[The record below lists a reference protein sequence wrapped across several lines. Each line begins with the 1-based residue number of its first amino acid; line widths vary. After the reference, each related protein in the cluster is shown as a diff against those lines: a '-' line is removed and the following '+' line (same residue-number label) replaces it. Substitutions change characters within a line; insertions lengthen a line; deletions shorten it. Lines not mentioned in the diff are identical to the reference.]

1 MAKLEVGW
9 VVIFLLALKC
19 GNKQGHVAQTRMH
32 GFINTSEKL
41 QCSITCLAHRV
52 FLTYVTRKAFALQAA
67 DCETDLFKIC
77 FMVVI
82 IPQIYDSY
90 EMASN
95 KESIQE
101 KICRKNQKQA
111 CVTTY

>member
-1 MAKLEVGW
+1 M
-9 VVIFLLALKC
+9 VIFSLALKC

-32 GFINTSEKL
+32 GFINTSQKL

-52 FLTYVTRKAFALQAA
+52 YLTYVTRSAFALQAA